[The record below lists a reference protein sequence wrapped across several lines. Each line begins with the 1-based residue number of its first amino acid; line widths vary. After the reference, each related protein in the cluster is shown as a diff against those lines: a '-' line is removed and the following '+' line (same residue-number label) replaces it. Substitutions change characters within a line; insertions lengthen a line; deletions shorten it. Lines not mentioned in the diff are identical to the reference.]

1 MVESNEFVVPI
12 VVAVLTAFVTALIT
26 VTAKFAPTESEAK
39 SGITVLGQRIFY
51 FCWSVW
57 LLYKLT
63 SEVIS
68 HEPVTRVAVFS
79 IAIYT
84 VCIAIFFIF
93 FLLKDITKV
102 LKRIIDLHSK
112 HQGITDILI
121 GLQKAAQVSDIVN
134 KLDGVTENDKD

>member
-1 MVESNEFVVPI
+1 
-12 VVAVLTAFVTALIT
+12 
-26 VTAKFAPTESEAK
+26 
-39 SGITVLGQRIFY
+39 
-51 FCWSVW
+51 VW